1 MDGGSAPRYQ
11 RNRGDIPVLAR
22 ARGIQEFVALDQV
35 KSCKVWLWK
44 CLFALVA

>member
-22 ARGIQEFVALDQV
+22 ARGIQEFVALDQDDF
-35 KSCKVWLWK
+35 CQVWIWE